1 MPNIPTIK
9 GKDGRVYK
17 GGLAKGYSGMLDR
30 SAGDAE
36 ILNSKFY
43 SNRRENSP
51 PKVNQSHTSSKVQFT
66 KPASAF
72 PRRR

>member
-1 MPNIPTIK
+1 MIK
-9 GKDGRVYK
+9 GTDGRVYK
-17 GGLAKGYSGMLDR
+17 GGLAKGYASMLDR
-30 SAGDAE
+30 SAGE
-36 ILNSKFY
+36 IEVINNKFL

-51 PKVNQSHTSSKVQFT
+51 PKINQSNTNSKKQFS